1 MLDRVNQQVLKFQK
15 SGIRRFAE
23 AAMAR
28 PDVVSLTIGEPE
40 FNTDDA
46 IKAALIEA
54 LHANY
59 THYPVGQGVL
69 ALRQAI
75 SEFEAQQ
82 NVMAYDADEIIVTN
96 GSTQGLAAVFLS
108 LLNEG
113 DEVIIPE
120 PMFISYRPVIE
131 FAKAKVV
138 PLVTEPHHFQID
150 EQALAALVSA
160 KTKMIVI
167 TSPNNP
173 TGVVYSQAS
182 IDAIANVAKQHR
194 LFIVSDDVYHQL
206 VYRDTFARLSLDAT
220 LRPQLIIAQSFSK
233 PYAMTGWRVG
243 YVMADRPLIDHIT
256 KWHNFLVGG
265 ISHFSQ
271 LACIEALKT
280 DVEKTRSI
288 YAQRRD
294 WVLTR
299 LDAMGLR
306 YVRPEGAFY
315 VFINIREFQLT
326 SERFCEKALDEY
338 RVALVPG
345 VYFGDHSDHFIRI
358 SYAVSEVDLNEGLAR
373 LETMIHDLRKT

>member
-1 MLDRVNQQVLKFQK
+1 MLDRVNHQVLSFTK

-28 PDVVSLTIGEPE
+28 EDVVSLTIGEPE

-46 IKAALIEA
+46 IKAALVDA
-54 LHANY
+54 LNANY
-59 THYPVGQGVL
+59 THYPVGQGVFE
-69 ALRQAI
+69 LRQAI
-75 SEFEAQQ
+75 AEFEAKQ
-82 NVMAYDADEIIVTN
+82 NVMGYDAHEIIVTN

-120 PMFISYRPVIE
+120 PMFISYRPVVE

-138 PLVTEPHHFQID
+138 PLVTEAHNFQID
-150 EQALAALVSA
+150 ERALEALVTS

-182 IDAIANVAKQHR
+182 VDAIAYVAKKYR

-206 VYRDTFARLSLDAT
+206 VYLKEFPRLSLDAS
-220 LRPQLIIAQSFSK
+220 LRSQLIIAQSFSK

-243 YVMADRPLIDHIT
+243 YVMADRPLIDHIS

-271 LACIEALKT
+271 MACIEALKT
-280 DVEKTRSI
+280 DVAKTRSI
-288 YAQRRD
+288 YAHRRD
-294 WVLTR
+294 WVLAH
-299 LDAMGLR
+299 LDKMGLT

-315 VFINIREFQLT
+315 VFVNIREFQLD
-326 SERFCEKALDEY
+326 SERFCEKALNDY
-338 RVALVPG
+338 RVAIVPG
-345 VYFGDHSDHFIRI
+345 VYFGDHSDHYIRI
-358 SYAVSEVDLNEGLAR
+358 SYAVSEVDLSEGLAR

>member
-1 MLDRVNQQVLKFQK
+1 MLDRVNHQVLTFKK

-28 PDVVSLTIGEPE
+28 KDVVSLTIGEPE

-46 IKAALIEA
+46 IKSALVDA
-54 LHANY
+54 LNANY
-59 THYPVGQGVL
+59 THYPVGQGVIE
-69 ALRQAI
+69 LRQAI
-75 SEFEAQQ
+75 AEFEAKQ
-82 NVMAYDADEIIVTN
+82 NVMGYDAHEIIVTN

-120 PMFISYRPVIE
+120 PMFISYRPVVE

-138 PLVTEPHHFQID
+138 PLVTEAYDFQID
-150 EQALAALVSA
+150 EQALEALVSA

-182 IDAIANVAKQHR
+182 VDAIANVAKRHR
-194 LFIVSDDVYHQL
+194 LFIISDDVYHQL
-206 VYRDTFARLSLDAT
+206 VFREDFPRLALDAS
-220 LRPQLIIAQSFSK
+220 LRSQLIIAQSFSK

-243 YVMADRPLIDHIT
+243 YVMADRPLIDHIA

-271 LACIEALKT
+271 IACIEALKT
-280 DVEKTRSI
+280 DVEKTRAI

-294 WVLTR
+294 WVLER
-299 LDAMGLR
+299 LDAMGLK

-315 VFINIREFQLT
+315 VFVNIHEFSLN
-326 SERFCEKALDEY
+326 SEGFCEKALDEY
-338 RVALVPG
+338 RVAIVPG
-345 VYFGDHSDHFIRI
+345 VYFGDHSDHYIRI
-358 SYAVSEVDLNEGLAR
+358 SYAVSEADLSEGLAR